1 MTYIGITDSETAYPN
16 YPLWIKGQDA
26 SIEIIRLTAD
36 NAEALARCSAVV
48 LSGGVDT
55 HPKFYNNP
63 RMDYPNAPDRLDAAR
78 DAFEMQVFEW
88 SQERALPLL
97 AICRG
102 MQLVN
107 VCLGG
112 TLIQDLEEHHK
123 ANHRKQN
130 GRDGVHEL
138 LIEKGSF
145 LHALGQSELD
155 RVNSA
160 HHQGLDQVA
169 GALRVTA
176 WSKDG
181 VPEAIERKATYHQP
195 FLLGVQWHPERLGL
209 QHPEHVFTQNIRQQ
223 FVEAARAMKH
233 KRP

>member
-1 MTYIGITDSETAYPN
+1 MQEVVYIGITDSEVAYAN
-16 YPLWIKGQDA
+16 YPLWIKGGDA
-26 SIEIIRLTAD
+26 GIEILRLTPD
-36 NAEALARCSAVV
+36 NPDALARCAGIV

-63 RMDYPNAPDRLDAAR
+63 RIDYPNAPDSLDEAR

-88 SQERALPLL
+88 SQAHKLPLL

-107 VCLGG
+107 ICLGG

-123 ANHRKQN
+123 SNHRKQN
-130 GRDGVHEL
+130 GRDGVHAL

-145 LHALGQSELD
+145 LHTLGQNSLD
-155 RVNSA
+155 QVNTA
-160 HHQGLDQVA
+160 HHQGLDRVA
-169 GALRVTA
+169 ADLVVTA

-181 VPEAIERKATYHQP
+181 VPEAVERKATYQQP
-195 FLLGVQWHPERLGL
+195 FFLGVQWHPERLGL
-209 QHPEHVFTQNIRQQ
+209 QHPEHVFTQNIRHA
-223 FVEAARAMKH
+223 FLTAARNTK
-233 KRP
+233 